1 MCRAA
6 LSGIKVMDGGH
17 AERGERESDAKAGQD
32 HEDRQQVA
40 RRIRAYRA
48 QAENAC
54 NKAQD
59 GQNHDVS
66 KRSPG
71 RQHAAAWSPTTPSI
85 IGIRMRPELVA
96 DPPYTR

>member
-1 MCRAA
+1 
-6 LSGIKVMDGGH
+6 MDGGH

-71 RQHAAAWSPTTPSI
+71 RQHAAA
-85 IGIRMRPELVA
+85 LVA
-96 DPPYTR
+96 DYAAEHHRHQNEARIGC